1 VIRAS
6 VIVLFYTLGITA
18 CGGGSGGNN
27 APNGIPPDPSLAT
40 FIATEEGASRF
51 LARASFG
58 GSTQN
63 IENLVGG
70 DAAEWLSI
78 EFNKSPTLYL
88 DRVLQARDSDGDFP
102 SRAPSDLYWQATIGS
117 NDQLRQRMVFA
128 LSQILVISHDVN
140 NREDSFAAYMD
151 VLSRNAFGNYRD
163 LLEEVTYSPIMAES
177 LTYLRN
183 RKGNPNTGRMPDENY
198 AREVMQLMSIGLL
211 ELNPDATLRLDTNG
225 MPIETYSI
233 DDVVGLARVF
243 TGLSFDGGQSF
254 FQRPGVNDRYRP
266 LILFPNEHSALEKSF
281 LGTTIAAETS
291 GEESIDMTLDTLFA
305 HPNVAPFISR
315 LLIQRFTASSPNP
328 AYVGRVAAAF
338 ELGQFT
344 APNGRVFGTRSRGD
358 LAATLAA
365 ILLDPA
371 FFSGASTQNDNF
383 IKVREPV
390 LRFVHWARAFGI
402 NANDVPNESRL
413 NNTSDPAQRL
423 GQHPFRAPSVFNFY
437 SPGYI
442 APGTETGQNNLT
454 APEFQIANTSSL
466 TGYINFMTDYVFDRT
481 PSGGTESFTPNYNAQ
496 LALADT
502 PQALVDN
509 LALLLTGNRMSTITR
524 SEIINT
530 LNATPIRQGSEDD
543 DRLRRVEVAVIMALA
558 SPAYA
563 VIN

>member
-1 VIRAS
+1 
-6 VIVLFYTLGITA
+6 
-18 CGGGSGGNN
+18 
-27 APNGIPPDPSLAT
+27 
-40 FIATEEGASRF
+40 
-51 LARASFG
+51 
-58 GSTQN
+58 
-63 IENLVGG
+63 
-70 DAAEWLSI
+70 
-78 EFNKSPTLYL
+78 
-88 DRVLQARDSDGDFP
+88 
-102 SRAPSDLYWQATIGS
+102 
-117 NDQLRQRMVFA
+117 
-128 LSQILVISHDVN
+128 
-140 NREDSFAAYMD
+140 
-151 VLSRNAFGNYRD
+151 
-163 LLEEVTYSPIMAES
+163 
-177 LTYLRN
+177 
-183 RKGNPNTGRMPDENY
+183 
-198 AREVMQLMSIGLL
+198 
-211 ELNPDATLRLDTNG
+211 
-225 MPIETYSI
+225 
-233 DDVVGLARVF
+233 
-243 TGLSFDGGQSF
+243 
-254 FQRPGVNDRYRP
+254 
-266 LILFPNEHSALEKSF
+266 
-281 LGTTIAAETS
+281 
-291 GEESIDMTLDTLFA
+291 MTLDTLFA

-328 AYVGRVAAAF
+328 AYVGRVAATF
-338 ELGQFT
+338 ESGQFT